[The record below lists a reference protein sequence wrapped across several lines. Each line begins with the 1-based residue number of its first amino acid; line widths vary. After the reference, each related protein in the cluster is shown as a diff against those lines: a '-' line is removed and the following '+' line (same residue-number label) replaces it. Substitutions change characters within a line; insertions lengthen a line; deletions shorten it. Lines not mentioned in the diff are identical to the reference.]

1 MINKGIEVVKKLLSS
16 EIIRYII
23 AGGTVTVTNAVGY
36 LLLLQLG
43 VVYTVANI
51 ISLIVSKSVG
61 YLMNKFFVYHSHN
74 DSIWE
79 TFLEL
84 VRFVIARGFTGLVD
98 FVGLIIL
105 VEMLG
110 VGERIGKIIVM
121 LLVMVL
127 NYVLGK
133 KAVFIKKKESE

>member
-1 MINKGIEVVKKLLSS
+1 MVKKGIDLVKKLLSS

-43 VVYTVANI
+43 VVYTVSNI

-74 DSIWE
+74 DNLWE

-84 VRFVIARGFTGLVD
+84 VRFVIARGFTGVVD

>member
-1 MINKGIEVVKKLLSS
+1 MIKKGIDLVKKLLSS

-43 VVYTVANI
+43 VVYTVSNI

-74 DSIWE
+74 DNLWE

-84 VRFVIARGFTGLVD
+84 VRFVIARGFTGVVD

>member
-1 MINKGIEVVKKLLSS
+1 MINKGIELVKKLLSS

-79 TFLEL
+79 TILEL

-105 VEMLG
+105 VEMIG